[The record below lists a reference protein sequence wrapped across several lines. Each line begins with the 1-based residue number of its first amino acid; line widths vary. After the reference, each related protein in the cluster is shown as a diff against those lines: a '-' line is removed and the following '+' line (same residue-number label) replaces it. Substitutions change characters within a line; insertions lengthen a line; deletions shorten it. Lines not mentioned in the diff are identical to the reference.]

1 MANTLTNLLPT
12 VYEALDVVSR
22 ELVGMVPGVA
32 MSASAERA
40 ALNQTITAHIAP
52 AAAATDITPGVTPP
66 NDGDQTIGNV
76 QMTISKARRVPVRWN
91 GEESLSLDA
100 PGGITRARVQVDQF
114 AQAFRTLANEVE
126 ADLTALHSSAS
137 RAYGTAGTTPFA
149 ISSTKSGFDDV
160 SFAREILVNN
170 GAPPSDLHLVLGTIA
185 GANLRALAQLNN
197 AQASADTS
205 FLRQG
210 VLLPV
215 HGVDIR
221 ESGQTKSFT
230 KGTNSGS
237 TTNSAGYAIGATT
250 ITLAAAGTGTILA
263 GDVITFAGDT
273 NKYVVLT
280 GDADVSNGGT
290 VVLQEPGLRVAIP
303 ASATAITTVANSVR
317 NMIFHRSAI
326 ALALRLPARPKEG
339 DLAID
344 TTVVTDPRSG
354 ISFEIAV
361 YPQYRQVQ
369 FEISA
374 AWGVKVIA
382 PRHLGLLLG

>member
-1 MANTLTNLLPT
+1 MANTLTNLLPV

-22 ELVGMVPGVA
+22 ELVGLVPAVG

-40 ALNQTITAHIAP
+40 AKDQTITAHIAP
-52 AAAATDITPGVTPP
+52 AATATDITPGVTPP

-91 GEESLSLDA
+91 GEESMSLDA
-100 PGGITRARVQVDQF
+100 PGGITRNRVMVDQF

-126 ADLTALHSSAS
+126 SDLANLHPSAC

-149 ISSTKSGFDDV
+149 ISATKSGFDDV
-160 SFAREILVNN
+160 SFAREILINN

-185 GANLRALAQLNN
+185 GASLRALGQLNN

-215 HGVDIR
+215 HGIDLR
-221 ESGQTKSFT
+221 ESGQIKSFT

-237 TTNSAGYAIGATT
+237 TTNSAGYAIGAVT
-250 ITLAAAGTGTILA
+250 ITLAVTGTGTILA
-263 GDVITFAGDT
+263 GDVVTFAGDT

-280 GDADVSNGGT
+280 GDADVSGGGT
-290 VVLQEPGLRVAIP
+290 IVLQEPGLKQAIP
-303 ASATAITTVANSVR
+303 ASATAITTIANSVR
-317 NMIFHRSAI
+317 NMIFHRNAI

-339 DLAID
+339 DMAID
-344 TTVVTDPRSG
+344 VSEVTDPRSG

-374 AWGVKVIA
+374 AWGVKAIA
-382 PRHLGLLLG
+382 PRHIGLLLG